1 MAFFSSKKSAVG
13 LDIGAKL
20 VKAVEV
26 EKEGI
31 TPKIVRFA
39 TATVDPSMIRDG
51 EIADANALR
60 ALIDGMFR
68 QHRFG
73 TGNVVVCVDAKCASM
88 AIEGFPART
97 PRDLESSL
105 KIWERENIAG
115 DVSFSSAPLE
125 KTTDDSGETV
135 HSVLLCWADNRVLEP
150 YMQLFRQLKFGQ
162 EVIDIDILATMNAL
176 DLASEYKT
184 SLLIEGGATT
194 TNIMI
199 VEGGVLK
206 FLKAV
211 SMGVE
216 TILRDA
222 GAGSGVPAGDLERDL
237 RAYGVRAE
245 PPDDAGRAIKGAFDR
260 YCDQII
266 AEIKPFLVAKKTI
279 KIEKILLTGG
289 LACVMGFGKYL
300 EGIMKKPVDYAAHVQ
315 TGGAALP
322 EAERHVYTTALGL
335 AIRGIA

>member
-1 MAFFSSKKSAVG
+1 MVFFSSKKNAVG
-13 LDIGAKL
+13 LDIGSKF

-26 EKEGI
+26 EKEGM
-31 TPKIVRFA
+31 TPKILRFA
-39 TATVDPSMIRDG
+39 AAQVDPSMIRDG
-51 EIADANALR
+51 EIGDMNALR

-68 QHRFG
+68 QHRFS
-73 TGNVVVCVDAKCASM
+73 TANVVVCVDAKCASM

-97 PRDLESSL
+97 PRDLETSL

-115 DVSFSSAPLE
+115 NVSFSSATLE
-125 KTTDDSGETV
+125 KYADDSGETI

-194 TNIMI
+194 TNVMV
-199 VEGGVLK
+199 VENGILK
-206 FLKAV
+206 FLKV
-211 SMGVE
+211 ISMGSE

-222 GAGSGVPAGDLERDL
+222 AAGSGLQLSEMEREL
-237 RAYGVRAE
+237 KGGGVRLD
-245 PPDDAGRAIKGAFDR
+245 PPDDAGKAVKAAFDR
-260 YCDQII
+260 FSDQII
-266 AEIKPFLVAKKTI
+266 AEIKACLVARKNI

-289 LACVMGFGKYL
+289 LSCVAGFAKYL
-300 EGIMKKPVDYAAHVQ
+300 EAVMKKPVDYAAHVQ
-315 TGGAALP
+315 TGGAAIP
-322 EAERHVYTTALGL
+322 DAERHIYTTALGL